1 MKSGGV
7 SVVHPDI
14 LTVGGAAEL
23 KKVGDMCD
31 KYGVAMAIHMAESP
45 IACMAAV
52 HAAEAVSNILALEFH
67 SIDIPWWND
76 LANGIDNPL
85 FKDGFVTVPDKPGL
99 GIDSL
104 NEELIA
110 EHIHEKYK
118 GQWEPTTE
126 WDNEWA
132 NDREWS

>member
-1 MKSGGV
+1 
-7 SVVHPDI
+7 
-14 LTVGGAAEL
+14 
-23 KKVGDMCD
+23 MCE

-52 HAAEAVSNILALEFH
+52 HAAAAVQNVLAVEFH
-67 SIDIPWWND
+67 SVDIPWWNN
-76 LANGIDNPL
+76 LANGIANPL
-85 FKDGFVTVPDKPGL
+85 FKDGFIDVPNKPGL

-110 EHIHEKYK
+110 EHIHDKYP